1 MGRGNIASASK
12 DELVLVALKGVCSG
26 YVYKPVTAV
35 SPPCNQERLWPQRAW
50 VTVYVIQVKRPCPTI
65 IQGGDSFA
73 GAVVLG
79 GCFWLRPWRSA
90 AKGVEIAIAE
100 RQGSFLSGPPG
111 FEGPGGFREEIQQPT
126 HTIEEMAQGD
136 PEVLDYEGTTAILS
150 RGQPRRSCH

>member
-73 GAVVLG
+73 GEVVLG

-100 RQGSFLSGPPG
+100 RQGASSLGLQDLRGLEVSERRSSSRRTPSKRWP
-111 FEGPGGFREEIQQPT
+111 REIQKSWIT
-126 HTIEEMAQGD
+126 
-136 PEVLDYEGTTAILS
+136 
-150 RGQPRRSCH
+150 RGLLPY